1 MGQTIAISDI
11 RAAQAGDGEAFARL
25 LEPLEAR
32 LYQLA
37 LGVTGNR
44 EDAEDAWQNAMLRAW
59 KGIGRM
65 RDPASFGTW
74 MTKIVVNESRRLTR
88 GKTRNERFLTP
99 LPQDDLTQDLVH
111 GMAHDSTQDLANDL
125 TRRLTVLS
133 YLRRL
138 PEEQREAVILRFWL
152 DLTLDEVAAVT
163 GVPTNTAK
171 TRLYRGIEALKRL
184 ITREVSESER
194 AHGQ

>member
-125 TRRLTVLS
+125 LS

-138 PEEQREAVILRFWL
+138 PEEQCEAVILRFWL
-152 DLTLDEVAAVT
+152 DLTLEEVAAVT

-184 ITREVSESER
+184 MTREVSESER